1 MIVRHSLIAGGRALN
16 RTARKFFI
24 LGPWMLFV
32 IVLVS
37 TFYDPPPQDDNEYQ
51 KWAFASFFGTA
62 MPWIFCSIPVLLIAD
77 SLETRKRSRRVWITT
92 MWTLLVICV
101 AWICF
106 QPVFRASAFDL
117 SSLDSFSL
125 WLGGLLFILWIVLE
139 AEKILVDRGWLT

>member
-77 SLETRKRSRRVWITT
+77 SLETAQALATSVDHDDLDVARHLRSTD
-92 MWTLLVICV
+92 L
-101 AWICF
+101 F
-106 QPVFRASAFDL
+106 SASL
-117 SSLDSFSL
+117 SSF
-125 WLGGLLFILWIVLE
+125 GVRLE
-139 AEKILVDRGWLT
+139 FA